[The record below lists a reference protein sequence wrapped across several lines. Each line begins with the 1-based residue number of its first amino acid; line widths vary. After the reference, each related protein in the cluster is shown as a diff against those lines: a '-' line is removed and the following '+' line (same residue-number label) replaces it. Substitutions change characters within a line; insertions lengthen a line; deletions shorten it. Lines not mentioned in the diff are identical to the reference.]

1 VSAGSEMVEPLN
13 KKQVEPADAPTFV
26 SAARQLL
33 RALSLNSDED
43 YRHALLKR
51 IVRKLDEA
59 GYPRFIKL
67 LSVVAQS
74 RDDRAKRLLADT
86 LAISLRKMD
95 LPSGEMTSWGA
106 SSLGM
111 DGTAISASMLSGGL
125 SYSAPRRFF
134 GPIEYL
140 AVWFGQSTQRRRL
153 STEAFEQALISLITL
168 LNFSVQAASLYQN
181 MLEAEAKS
189 ELEGAFTR
197 LTRDRLTVIASLWR
211 AGKSPQEI
219 AQKAAML

>member
-1 VSAGSEMVEPLN
+1 MVETKTKLPGTT
-13 KKQVEPADAPTFV
+13 VETPTFV
-26 SAARQLL
+26 SAARGLI
-33 RALSLNSDED
+33 RALSAHSDED

-51 IVRKLDEA
+51 IVRKLEEA

-67 LSVVAQS
+67 LSVVEQS
-74 RDDRAKRLLADT
+74 KDERAKKLLADT
-86 LAISLRKMD
+86 LAVSLRKMD

-106 SSLGM
+106 SSLGV
-111 DGTAISASMLSGGL
+111 DGAAISASMLSSGL

-153 STEAFEQALISLITL
+153 TAQTFEASLASFIAL
-168 LNFSVQAASLYQN
+168 LNYSAPAATLYQN

-197 LTRDRLTVIASLWR
+197 TTRERLILIATLWR
-211 AGKSPQEI
+211 AGNAPLEI
-219 AQKAAML
+219 AKQAAQL